1 MALFNKK
8 EKEKPKTDKK
18 EEIKV
23 PSDLVAKT
31 DIEDQNKK
39 EQKQD
44 KKKKKKKKRV
54 ISKQEQYLEYQKES
68 EKKLKGKKND
78 FNRAKYADEIL
89 NYDRIFPDGVCEVRE
104 GLLYSKTIEFKDMN
118 YQLISEEDQKQ
129 IFLKYCELIN
139 LFDSNV
145 AFSITIKNKLTDF
158 KELEDQTK
166 IPMKNDKLDL
176 FRQEYN
182 DIINSKIK
190 EGHNIISKRLY
201 LTFSVKAT
209 DYNDAKMHL
218 NRIQDEI
225 IKAFDGVYNKR
236 NKSVNTVKVL
246 NGSERIELLDSIVNP
261 EYHGRDYSYE
271 NLMKQN
277 MNSKELIATSF
288 TFDDKSTYKAG
299 NRYGRVLYA
308 KNYPKSIKDSII
320 SEITELPIPLTITFH
335 LQGIPQEE
343 ALKNLDMNITLM
355 NTQKLNELQKLLP
368 MGGGEEMVSM
378 KLQYNLQDAQDL
390 REELNARNQ
399 RMFLA
404 TLLIETSGRTEEEL
418 ADNVFQITSIGRRN
432 SFEFTA
438 LDYEQK
444 AGFGSV
450 LPLGF
455 NLLNNSRTLTT
466 TATGIFIPFKAEELF
481 EKTGFYYGLNAIT
494 KNLIYLDR
502 RTRINGN
509 GFILGTPGSGKSF
522 GAKREIVNVILNT
535 DDDVIVIDPEAEYG
549 ALTSAL
555 GGEVVKLSLGSKTH
569 INPLDINFNQD
580 SEDGDPISNK
590 SDYMLSFMELIA
602 GEGYALD
609 GSSKSILDRSIKKVY
624 EPIIAGTS
632 EVMPTL
638 KDLYNVL
645 RKQGDYAYEL
655 ATILEMYAI
664 GSLDIFSHRSN
675 ININN
680 RFTIFDIR
688 DLGESLKPLGL
699 LVTLNHVWNKVVENR
714 KRNKRTWIYIDEI
727 YLLFASKYSSNF
739 LYTLYKRARKYY
751 GIITGITQNVEDMLR
766 DENVRSMLNN
776 AESYVL
782 LFNQASTDRQIVA
795 EALNI
800 SENELTYI
808 KNSGKGRGL
817 LITEGE
823 VIPFV
828 DQFPKNTK
836 LYEMMTTDPNEIKK
850 LKEGKKIV

>member
-1 MALFNKK
+1 
-8 EKEKPKTDKK
+8 
-18 EEIKV
+18 
-23 PSDLVAKT
+23 
-31 DIEDQNKK
+31 
-39 EQKQD
+39 
-44 KKKKKKKKRV
+44 
-54 ISKQEQYLEYQKES
+54 
-68 EKKLKGKKND
+68 
-78 FNRAKYADEIL
+78 
-89 NYDRIFPDGVCEVRE
+89 
-104 GLLYSKTIEFKDMN
+104 MN

-569 INPLDINFNQD
+569 INPVDINFNQD

-590 SDYMLSFMELIA
+590 
-602 GEGYALD
+602 
-609 GSSKSILDRSIKKVY
+609 
-624 EPIIAGTS
+624 
-632 EVMPTL
+632 
-638 KDLYNVL
+638 
-645 RKQGDYAYEL
+645 
-655 ATILEMYAI
+655 
-664 GSLDIFSHRSN
+664 
-675 ININN
+675 
-680 RFTIFDIR
+680 
-688 DLGESLKPLGL
+688 
-699 LVTLNHVWNKVVENR
+699 
-714 KRNKRTWIYIDEI
+714 
-727 YLLFASKYSSNF
+727 
-739 LYTLYKRARKYY
+739 
-751 GIITGITQNVEDMLR
+751 
-766 DENVRSMLNN
+766 
-776 AESYVL
+776 
-782 LFNQASTDRQIVA
+782 
-795 EALNI
+795 
-800 SENELTYI
+800 
-808 KNSGKGRGL
+808 
-817 LITEGE
+817 
-823 VIPFV
+823 
-828 DQFPKNTK
+828 
-836 LYEMMTTDPNEIKK
+836 
-850 LKEGKKIV
+850 

>member
-1 MALFNKK
+1 MAIFKKK
-8 EKEKPKTDKK
+8 EKENIENKPEEVKT
-18 EEIKV
+18 
-23 PSDLVAKT
+23 PSDLVEKAK
-31 DIEDQNKK
+31 EEVNK
-39 EQKQD
+39 EAQKAE
-44 KKKKKKKKRV
+44 KKKKKKNKRV
-54 ISKQEQYLEYQKES
+54 ISKQEKYIEYQKES

-78 FNRAKYADEIL
+78 FNRARYADEIL

-158 KELEDQTK
+158 KELESQTK
-166 IPMKNDKLDL
+166 IPMKQDKLDL
-176 FRQEYN
+176 FREEYN
-182 DIINSKIK
+182 DIINAKIK
-190 EGHNIISKRLY
+190 EGHNVISKRLY
-201 LTFSVKAT
+201 LTFSVKAA
-209 DYNDAKMHL
+209 DYNEAKMHL

-225 IKAFDGVYNKR
+225 MKAFDGVYNKR

-343 ALKNLDMNITLM
+343 AMKNLDMNITLM

-399 RMFLA
+399 RMFLV

-418 ADNVFQITSIGRRN
+418 ADNVFQISSIGRRN

-502 RTRINGN
+502 RKRVNGN

-555 GGEVVKLSLGSKTH
+555 GGEVVKLSLGSTTH

-624 EPIIAGTS
+624 GPIIAGKT

-645 RKQGDYAYEL
+645 RSQGDYAYEL

-714 KRNKRTWIYIDEI
+714 KKNKRTWIYIDEI
-727 YLLFASKYSSNF
+727 YLLFASRYSSNF

-850 LKEGKKIV
+850 IKEGKKIV